1 MKINSLMLF
10 LLSAIC
16 MLMLMACG
24 GAKTAETQISEATVV
39 PTVVPKVE
47 VEPSPTRESSQPEP
61 TKTPT
66 PTEMPYADTPTPF
79 PTTTFTPVPTAT
91 PPPIPTT
98 TPTQAPPTPTP
109 TPLVR
114 HTIVDT
120 FGFISTIDGEV
131 NVESSG
137 FAGDDP
143 NISEGIIFFEY
154 SGANSILV
162 WFQDSDSDID
172 EVLADNYTSLVEAQP
187 DLTFSLIN
195 EGNVPVG
202 SYAGQYLTFITNTAS
217 GDSGGGV
224 IGSWRCEPGTVFAL
238 TVTGSDAAVVQIR
251 FKRLLDGFA
260 CGS

>member
-1 MKINSLMLF
+1 MKINFLMLF
-10 LLSAIC
+10 LLPAIC

-24 GAKTAETQISEATVV
+24 GAKTADTQTSGA
-39 PTVVPKVE
+39 TVVPKVE
-47 VEPSPTRESSQPEP
+47 VEPSLTQESSQPEP

-66 PTEMPYADTPTPF
+66 PTEMLYSDTPTPF

-91 PPPIPTT
+91 PPPIPTN
-98 TPTQAPPTPTP
+98 TPTQVPPTPIP

-114 HTIVDT
+114 YTIVDT
-120 FGFISTIDGEV
+120 SGFILTIDGEV

-137 FAGDDP
+137 LAGDDA

-154 SGANSILV
+154 SGANSILL

-172 EVLADNYTSLVEAQP
+172 EVLSDNYTSLVESQP

-195 EGNVPVG
+195 EGNVTIE